1 MLKKLT
7 QTLSFRLFIVLFL
20 VLAIGFSF
28 YAYHTVSTHTNDLME
43 NACRNADATSDIIK
57 RSMRYAMLMNR
68 KEDAQNIVSTIG
80 EEPGVEGIRIFN
92 KQGEIIFSTDSAEL
106 HTTAERQAD
115 ACNVCHAVEP
125 PHIILQPQDKR
136 RIYQTSD
143 HRVLA
148 VINPIMNE
156 ISCST
161 AACHAHSEQA
171 TVLGVL
177 DVRMSLVEIDSS
189 LQKSRRGLIFYAA
202 VFALGVAVFSG
213 TFIFYVVRRRIKSL
227 IAGTNQIA
235 AGNLNYRIS
244 VSGNDEI
251 SQLKQSFNK
260 MTEDLQKAQ
269 AEITEWSSTLAEK
282 VELKSKE
289 LEKARDHIVRMEK
302 LASLGKL
309 SASIAHEINN
319 PLAGTMN
326 YIVLA
331 LRILANKT
339 FTQENIQSLND
350 YLLHTKNEINRC
362 GQIVRNMLI
371 FANQSGGHFAY
382 HHLHSLIESSLM
394 FVSHHPEQR
403 HIEIIKKFNC
413 ADDILYCDAIQ
424 IRQVVVALCANA
436 IEAID
441 KQQGLITIE
450 TKSSDD
456 QSGVLLMV
464 RDNGKGI
471 ATEVVPHIFDPFYST
486 KKEVKGV
493 GLGLSIVYGIIDRHR
508 GTIQVETEAGQ
519 GTTFIIALPR
529 QPAEG
534 DPS

>member
-213 TFIFYVVRRRIKSL
+213 TFIFYVVRRRIKS
-227 IAGTNQIA
+227 
-235 AGNLNYRIS
+235 
-244 VSGNDEI
+244 
-251 SQLKQSFNK
+251 
-260 MTEDLQKAQ
+260 
-269 AEITEWSSTLAEK
+269 
-282 VELKSKE
+282 
-289 LEKARDHIVRMEK
+289 
-302 LASLGKL
+302 
-309 SASIAHEINN
+309 
-319 PLAGTMN
+319 
-326 YIVLA
+326 
-331 LRILANKT
+331 
-339 FTQENIQSLND
+339 
-350 YLLHTKNEINRC
+350 
-362 GQIVRNMLI
+362 
-371 FANQSGGHFAY
+371 
-382 HHLHSLIESSLM
+382 
-394 FVSHHPEQR
+394 
-403 HIEIIKKFNC
+403 
-413 ADDILYCDAIQ
+413 
-424 IRQVVVALCANA
+424 
-436 IEAID
+436 
-441 KQQGLITIE
+441 
-450 TKSSDD
+450 
-456 QSGVLLMV
+456 
-464 RDNGKGI
+464 
-471 ATEVVPHIFDPFYST
+471 
-486 KKEVKGV
+486 
-493 GLGLSIVYGIIDRHR
+493 
-508 GTIQVETEAGQ
+508 
-519 GTTFIIALPR
+519 
-529 QPAEG
+529 
-534 DPS
+534 